1 MKTDILAEKLYFSYE
16 KGSLTQTFA
25 LSADEVR
32 DIQAMN
38 RRGEKPQTLKQ
49 EVVAT
54 PEFIDAVGDD
64 AINRFDQEKKKR
76 RKKNRSKKKNQ
87 KAE

>member
-1 MKTDILAEKLYFSYE
+1 M
-16 KGSLTQTFA
+16 
-25 LSADEVR
+25 R
-32 DIQAMN
+32 DIQSMN